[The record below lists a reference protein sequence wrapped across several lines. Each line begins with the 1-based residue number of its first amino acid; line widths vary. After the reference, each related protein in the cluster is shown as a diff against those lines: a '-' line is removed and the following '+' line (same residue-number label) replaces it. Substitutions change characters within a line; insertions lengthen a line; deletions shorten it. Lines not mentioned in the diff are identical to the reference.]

1 MTDATHTLIAADRGA
16 LIDAL
21 PIEPGGVRSTRI
33 HKGPGA
39 TIVRLSMD
47 AGTVMKEHIAQ
58 APLLVSVLDG
68 RVAIEVGGERIE
80 LGAGGL
86 LQIGERVP
94 HAVEALAASHLLLT
108 LGVRAA
114 ATPEADAAG

>member
-1 MTDATHTLIAADRGA
+1 MPDATHTVIAADAAA

-47 AGTVMKEHIAQ
+47 AGTVMKEHMAQ
-58 APLLVSVLDG
+58 APLLVSVLEG
-68 RVAIEVGGERIE
+68 RVALEVLGERIE

-94 HAVEALAASHLLLT
+94 HAVEALAPSHLVLI
-108 LGVRAA
+108 LGARTA
-114 ATPEADAAG
+114 ATSAADAAG